1 MGAGREGSDA
11 SGDTSDILVGT
22 FLLGQAEEVGL
33 WQARLLDCG
42 LDDMR
47 DSSTSNA

>member
-1 MGAGREGSDA
+1 MGDEKGGSDA
-11 SGDTSDILVGT
+11 IRDTSDILVGA
-22 FLLGQAEEVGL
+22 FLLGQAEEIGL
-33 WQARLLDCG
+33 WQARLLDCK